1 MHFRQFFVNLPKIF
15 GLSSRIALLL
25 AFFTINRQNSKSVRR
40 LGLANYRIVSG
51 GSVVLKVHSRYTLYT
66 ILCEFAE
73 KIWSQLEDTL
83 FFAHFPP
90 QIAKTRMQSGDW
102 AWPRI
107 GSFPVDREYS
117 MYSRDMPS
125 TKFYVY
131 LPKIFGLNSR
141 TAFLSYKVQSKL
153 SISLQAYVQILDQY
167 N

>member
-1 MHFRQFFVNLPKIF
+1 MQSGDWAWPSIGSFPVGRVYSKYIRDMHFRQFFVNLPKIF

-83 FFAHFPP
+83 FIAHFSP
-90 QIAKTRMQSGDW
+90 
-102 AWPRI
+102 
-107 GSFPVDREYS
+107 
-117 MYSRDMPS
+117 
-125 TKFYVY
+125 
-131 LPKIFGLNSR
+131 
-141 TAFLSYKVQSKL
+141 
-153 SISLQAYVQILDQY
+153 
-167 N
+167 